1 MDYSKM
7 WESFGLLGVVIGG
20 VLTMFF
26 FIIKWVLAQF
36 KSELEG
42 NRKERADYLATLAQ
56 LRTEIAEHNV
66 KAREFSANVQSEHRE
81 MIVCLGRINGF
92 KSEA

>member
-1 MDYSKM
+1 MDYNKM
-7 WESFGLLGVVIGG
+7 LESFGLLGVVIGG

-36 KSELEG
+36 KCELEG
-42 NRKERADYLATLAQ
+42 NHKERSEYLSALAQ
-56 LRTEIAEHNV
+56 LRAEMSEHNAR
-66 KAREFSANVQSEHRE
+66 AREFSASTQSEHRE

-92 KSEA
+92 KE